1 MARSI
6 ARDHDAKRG
15 QILATAARVFA
26 ETGYDRTSM
35 SQLAEACGISKANIY
50 HYYPGK
56 EALLFDILE
65 SHLSTLRDRMAAIQG
80 RGLSAEAHLHAVILE
95 VLMAYRGADDQ
106 HRVQIDAMA
115 ALPADR
121 QAVLRSYQRDMVAQL
136 AAVLRRAAPT
146 PLADDKRRLH
156 AATMSVFG
164 MLNWFYMWNR
174 EEGEAA
180 RRDYAALVARMVLRG
195 LPGLAG

>member
-56 EALLFDILE
+56 DALLFDILD
-65 SHLSTLRDRMAAIQG
+65 SYLSDLRDRVAEISGAGM
-80 RGLSAEAHLHAVILE
+80 SPEAHLRAVILE
-95 VLMAYRGADDQ
+95 VLMAYQGADDE
-106 HRVQIDAMA
+106 HRVQIGAMA
-115 ALPADR
+115 ALPAER
-121 QAVLRSYQRDMVAQL
+121 QAVLRSYQRDLVAQL
-136 AAVLRRAAPT
+136 ADVLRQAAPDIF
-146 PLADDKRRLH
+146 ASDKRRLH

-180 RRDYAALVARMVLRG
+180 RRDYADLVARLVLRG
-195 LPGLAG
+195 LPGLNG